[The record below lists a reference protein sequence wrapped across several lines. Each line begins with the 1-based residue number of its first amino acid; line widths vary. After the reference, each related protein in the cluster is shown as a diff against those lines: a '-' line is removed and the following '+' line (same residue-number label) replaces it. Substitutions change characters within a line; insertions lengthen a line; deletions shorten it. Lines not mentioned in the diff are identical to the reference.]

1 MPQLNPVCTICTN
14 EVIAFAFEWQTLIVG
29 GAAVIA
35 AVITV
40 TKMKTQ
46 IEHQRSQY
54 EGDKNRHDEIQ
65 RRKERAARAE
75 LPDALSAICKY
86 TTGCLNYLLGEDD
99 IEEKPNVP
107 TDAINVVKICIEY
120 VAPEPAQKLNEL
132 IVHYQI
138 TNSRLSNHHRTE
150 KPRENVD
157 RMYDVVCLRALT
169 DRMFEYA
176 RNREES
182 ESVVKFSHSDM
193 ISALRSCAGISE
205 YFDDED
211 RYSSVTKI
219 IDQKHSDHDSSDR

>member
-1 MPQLNPVCTICTN
+1 MITS
-14 EVIAFAFEWQTLIVG
+14 AFEWQTLIAG
-29 GAAVIA
+29 GAALTA

-40 TKMKTQ
+40 AYMKFQ
-46 IEHQRSQY
+46 INLQRSQY
-54 EGDKNRHDEIQ
+54 ESDKERHGEIQ
-65 RRKERAARAE
+65 RRKELAAKAG

-86 TTGCLNYLLGEDD
+86 TTGCINYLLGDEGIKGLPD
-99 IEEKPNVP
+99 VP
-107 TDAINVVKICIEY
+107 TDAINVVKICIEH
-120 VAPEPAQKLNEL
+120 VAPEPAQKLSEL

-182 ESVVKFSHSDM
+182 ESASKFSHSDM
-193 ISALRSCAGISE
+193 ILALRSCVGISE
-205 YFDDED
+205 YFDDEE
-211 RYSSVTKI
+211 RYSSVKEI
-219 IDQKHSDHDSSDR
+219 IDRRHSEHDSSDR